1 MGPLSLTPD
10 PSLLLSGDMRPET
23 QPLTSL
29 VHPLA
34 ERAAVREILM
44 GAQDNLTNVLA
55 VVLGVA
61 IGAGRADLVALAGLA
76 AATAEAV
83 SMGGV
88 LYTSTRAEQGLD
100 RDVGIGSRRPAR
112 LTPAQSGLIT
122 FAAALAGGLIPLT
135 PFLLFDLTAA
145 VVASL
150 LVSLAALFALGS
162 WTGRIGGHVW
172 WRDGIRVLVVAGL
185 AAMAAAAVGLLLQV
199 DRPGS

>member
-1 MGPLSLTPD
+1 MTPD
-10 PSLLLSGDMRPET
+10 TRSH
-23 QPLTSL
+23 PLT
-29 VHPLA
+29 HPLA

-76 AATAEAV
+76 AAMAEAV

-88 LYTSTRAEQGLD
+88 LYTSTRAEQSLD

-112 LTPAQSGLIT
+112 LTPAQSGLTT

-135 PFLLFDLTAA
+135 PFLLLDLTAA
-145 VVASL
+145 VIASL
-150 LVSLAALFALGS
+150 FISLSTLFALGS

-172 WRDGIRVLVVAGL
+172 WRDGLRILVVAGL
-185 AAMAAAAVGLLLQV
+185 AAIAAAGVGLLLQV